1 MKKTLK
7 ISILFKIYIVLW
19 SPYNLRPIFV
29 SGFSGGEGVI
39 LDSVCG
45 WLENHQGASTET
57 IWDILKCVRY
67 NQLTEKEITE
77 FSDRVFQG
85 MPDQRKGKNL

>member
-1 MKKTLK
+1 M
-7 ISILFKIYIVLW
+7 LW
-19 SPYNLRPIFV
+19 SPNNISPIFV

-85 MPDQRKGKNL
+85 MPDQRKGKSL